1 MGVTDVA
8 FGAMNVDPLVLE
20 IAGKLDLAPAVVQ
33 GCLGDLA
40 RQKETKESQ
49 GKMAERW
56 GVGFG
61 QLTKIR
67 HMGKVAIEEVRAG
80 MVTQKMIIANKLD
93 EVVMDGLNDP
103 DKMAKL
109 SLKDASVMAKQYTDS
124 ALNLSNG
131 QVGAPATQINVGDL
145 RVLID
150 RRNQS
155 GPYVPIKQK
164 LGKVIEEK
172 NEDTN

>member
-1 MGVTDVA
+1 MSQ
-8 FGAMNVDPLVLE
+8 NVDPLVLE
-20 IAGKLDLAPAVVQ
+20 IAGKLDLAPAVVA

-40 RQKETKESQ
+40 RQNETKESQ
-49 GKMAERW
+49 GRMAKRW

-67 HMGKVAIEEVRAG
+67 HMGRVAISEVREG
-80 MVTQKMIIANKLD
+80 LVTQKMIIANKLD

-103 DKMAKL
+103 EKVEKL

-124 ALNLSNG
+124 ALNLANG

-145 RVLID
+145 KILID

-164 LGKVIEEK
+164 IGKVIEATTTDE
-172 NEDTN
+172 NTN